1 MTTTSTLRAERSL
14 TPARPRAGTNRR
26 RQNVAAYLFILPFFV
41 VFVAMLIVP
50 LVYSGYLSL
59 FQSKLIGGDVFAGL
73 ANYVRALQD
82 SAFLAS
88 IGRMGLFLIVQVP
101 IMLGLALFLA
111 LALDTGRVRGSRS
124 VRLLVFMPYAVPAVV
139 ATLMWGYLY
148 GPDFGPIAQ
157 IARGIGWG
165 TPEFLSP
172 GSILG
177 SMMNIVTWE
186 FVGYNMIIMY
196 AALRAIPA
204 DLFEAAEIDGAGQF
218 RVAWSIKIPAIR
230 PAILLTVIFSII
242 GTFQL
247 FAEPSLLNNIAPDA
261 ITNSYTPNYYAYNL
275 AFINQEL
282 NYAAAIAFLLGL
294 FIAIV
299 SYVVQLATQRS
310 ERRERKDVR

>member
-1 MTTTSTLRAERSL
+1 MTTTST
-14 TPARPRAGTNRR
+14 RR
-26 RQNVAAYLFILPFFV
+26 RQNVAAYLFILPFFI
-41 VFVAMLIVP
+41 VFIAMLIVP

-101 IMLGLALFLA
+101 VMLGLALFLA
-111 LALDTGRVRGSRS
+111 LALDSGRVRGSRS

-261 ITNSYTPNYYAYNL
+261 ITNSYTPNYYAYSL

-299 SYVVQLATQRS
+299 SYVVQLASQRS
-310 ERRERKDVR
+310 ERRERKAVR